1 MTKQEFDNHRF
12 GKGDLISNGIHTGRL
27 VSVDFDFGVIHFM
40 DDKKGSQYCYHYSEL
55 EVISI

>member
-40 DDKKGSQYCYHYSEL
+40 DDKKGSQYGYLYSEL